1 MNEQFTQPVSLTDS
15 LRSAGYCLQEDD
27 LPQAARVMA
36 AAFGDDPAIRY
47 LLGGEAMGRDDW
59 RYFLTVLR
67 AVYGR
72 CVLLSMDDT
81 VQDLLVLFPPALQT
95 VPAVPFFLHGGVGL
109 CRFFGPALFARSLN
123 YENNCQRIK
132 RRFRTPDM
140 WYCMCFVVQPGLQGQ
155 GNGSRLIRPALQ
167 VLDARHAPLYL
178 ETHKAVNTRIYE
190 HLGFHMADISVIPGT
205 ETTQY
210 AMLRA
215 GKD

>member
-1 MNEQFTQPVSLTDS
+1 MNKQSSQSASLADS
-15 LRSAGYCLQEDD
+15 LRAAGYCVQRDD

-59 RYFLTVLR
+59 RYFLAVLR

-72 CVLLSMDDT
+72 CVLLSTDEA
-81 VQDLLVLFPPALQT
+81 VQDLLVLFPPELQT
-95 VPAVPFFLHGGVGL
+95 VPAVPFFLRGGVGL
-109 CRFFGPALFARSLN
+109 CRFFGPALFARSLR

-155 GNGSRLIRPALQ
+155 GNGSRLIRPVLQ
-167 VLDARHAPLYL
+167 ALDAWHAPLYL
-178 ETHKAVNTRIYE
+178 ETHKAVNTCIYE
-190 HLGFHMADISVIPGT
+190 HIGFHMADISVIPGT

-210 AMLRA
+210 AMLR
-215 GKD
+215 GSEN

>member
-1 MNEQFTQPVSLTDS
+1 MNEYFSQSVSLEDT
-15 LRSAGYCLQEDD
+15 LRTTGYCLREDD
-27 LPQAARVMA
+27 LPQAAWVMA

-72 CVLLSMDDT
+72 CVLLSTDEA
-81 VQDLLVLFPPALQT
+81 VQDLLVLFPPELQS
-95 VPAVPFFLHGGVGL
+95 VPAVPFFLRGGVGL
-109 CRFFGPALFARSLN
+109 CRFFGPALFARSLR
-123 YENNCQRIK
+123 YENNCQRVK
-132 RRFRTPDM
+132 RRFYTPDM

-155 GNGSRLIRPALQ
+155 GNGSRLIRPVLQ
-167 VLDARHAPLYL
+167 ALDARHVPLYL

-215 GKD
+215 GDD

>member
-1 MNEQFTQPVSLTDS
+1 MNEYFSQSVALADT
-15 LRSAGYCLQEDD
+15 LRTTGYCLREDD

-72 CVLLSMDDT
+72 CVLLSTDEA
-81 VQDLLVLFPPALQT
+81 VQDLLVLFPPELQS
-95 VPAVPFFLHGGVGL
+95 VPAVPFFLRGGVGL
-109 CRFFGPALFARSLN
+109 CRFFGPALFARSLR
-123 YENNCQRIK
+123 YENNCRRIK
-132 RRFRTPDM
+132 RRFSTPDM

-155 GNGSRLIRPALQ
+155 GNGSRLIRPVLQ
-167 VLDARHAPLYL
+167 ALDARHVPLYL
-178 ETHKAVNTRIYE
+178 ETHKVVNTCIYE
-190 HLGFHMADISVIPGT
+190 HLGFHMADVSVIPGT

-210 AMLRA
+210 AMLR
-215 GKD
+215 GSEN